1 MENNAVFSNHSSGN
15 IQPYLKS
22 GSVAPAEGDNSGDGR
37 YDVFSRVKGQK
48 SEKKM
53 EASKLSKV
61 DPQEDQSTEKNSTP
75 EANSHISLDAVT
87 IASEMKTPESFPSTP
102 PQESKAEPEEPSSS
116 VNHSNLTGKACQTPE
131 HQPYSQ
137 ITHANALSLEN
148 FIETALQKEDH
159 QAPRSHQIATICLQR
174 YHIGVCKLCSRLL
187 KERSSWNGHELAV
200 VAVLFCG
207 HAYHANC
214 LDSITAESEKYDP
227 PCPVCTYGESC
238 ARELFG
244 KLDSKIK
251 NKTSKNI
258 ATSDLAQSSKNQK
271 KSKGPSDHSGGAR
284 ALPDIQSLLV
294 SLPHVSHGSVGS
306 GSRTR
311 RATIHHQK
319 TYTARATTRCRWA
332 WTGRHGGGAR
342 GPAVA
347 AGSVARQGLVSA
359 GWPEHFRSRPR
370 PKPRPSGD
378 RDLFT
383 FTPSFIPTRATHT
396 SLPPLSLLSPYL
408 RSPPPLLAFSTS
420 RELQP

>member
-1 MENNAVFSNHSSGN
+1 MGANCCIAAKEKQQPSLASIEVSGYRIRHSPSWSFRWDNRTHIEDIMENNAVFSNHSSGN

-148 FIETALQKEDH
+148 FIENSSAERRPSSSTLSSDSNDLFAAL
-159 QAPRSHQIATICLQR
+159 SHCESSNGLSTRTPSESVVTSQR
-174 YHIGVCKLCSRLL
+174 DGWSVDNEPADSVASKLSGSNTSHPTFSPDQGVCKLCSRLL

-271 KSKGPSDHSGGAR
+271 KSKGPRLGISSSMKESFSQPFLRRHFST
-284 ALPDIQSLLV
+284 
-294 SLPHVSHGSVGS
+294 
-306 GSRTR
+306 GSRPPR
-311 RATIHHQK
+311 S
-319 TYTARATTRCRWA
+319 
-332 WTGRHGGGAR
+332 
-342 GPAVA
+342 VL
-347 AGSVARQGLVSA
+347 GS
-359 GWPEHFRSRPR
+359 E
-370 PKPRPSGD
+370 
-378 RDLFT
+378 
-383 FTPSFIPTRATHT
+383 PTRKKG
-396 SLPPLSLLSPYL
+396 
-408 RSPPPLLAFSTS
+408 FWS
-420 RELQP
+420 RRWRE